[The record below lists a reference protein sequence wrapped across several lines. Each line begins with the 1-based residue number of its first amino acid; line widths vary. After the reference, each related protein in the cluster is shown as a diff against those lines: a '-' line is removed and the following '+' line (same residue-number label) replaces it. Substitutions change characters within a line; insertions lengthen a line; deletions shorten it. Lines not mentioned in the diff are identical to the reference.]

1 MGGDM
6 KHRSRKPGDKNIIGA
21 KVLAY
26 RIANDIKQKDFLAQ
40 LQVLG
45 LDISSTSLSRLEW
58 QERLVQD
65 REIIIIAIVMKTD
78 PNELLDWKD
87 AVALR

>member
-1 MGGDM
+1 M
-6 KHRSRKPGDKNIIGA
+6 KPRSRKPGNKNIIGA
-21 KVLAY
+21 KVLKF
-26 RIANDIKQKDFLAQ
+26 RLTNDIKQKEFLAQ

-65 REIIIIAIVMKTD
+65 REIIIISEAMKID
-78 PNELLDWKD
+78 PNELLSWK
-87 AVALR
+87 RNNN

>member
-1 MGGDM
+1 M
-6 KHRSRKPGDKNIIGA
+6 KPRGRKPGDKNIIGA

-26 RIANDIKQKDFLAQ
+26 RIANDVKQKDFLAR

-45 LDISSTSLSRLEW
+45 LDVSATSLSRLEW

-65 REIIIIAIVMKTD
+65 REIVIIAKAMKTN

-87 AVALR
+87 LSL